1 MPSNKTLTAEQ
12 ILAILTE
19 TPKRIVAL
27 AGDLTAV
34 QLRRAPAPEEWSV
47 NDALAHLRSCA
58 DVWGD
63 SMARI
68 LAEDAP
74 AIRAVNPRMWILQ
87 KDYPDLDFRP
97 SLRAFITQRAAL
109 LKLLE
114 PLQYKEWTRSATVMG
129 AGKPLQLTVLDYARR
144 MALHERPH
152 IKQIARM
159 VEALR

>member
-1 MPSNKTLTAEQ
+1 MIKRYATQGVGNSGNARCGTGVGLGVKDARMPSNKTLTAEQ
-12 ILAILTE
+12 
-19 TPKRIVAL
+19 
-27 AGDLTAV
+27 
-34 QLRRAPAPEEWSV
+34 
-47 NDALAHLRSCA
+47 
-58 DVWGD
+58 
-63 SMARI
+63 I

-87 KDYPDLDFRP
+87 TDYPDLDFRP